1 MLFKISGIDI
11 KSFIELKKKYLIFE
25 DRKGIFKK
33 IYKYP
38 KYINFKSSIIIN
50 NKRGDITLLHLF

>member
-25 DRKGIFKK
+25 DRKGIV
-33 IYKYP
+33 
-38 KYINFKSSIIIN
+38 
-50 NKRGDITLLHLF
+50 